1 VRELAERTGT
11 PVITTLLGISAF
23 PQAHELHLGMPGMHG
38 EVHIN
43 KAIQAADLIVGIG
56 MRFDDRVTGNTA
68 TFAPRAKIVHID
80 VNPAAIGLNVPVAVG
95 IVGDARRV
103 LEQLLQFV
111 TPRSCLPWREEI
123 RGLQHARAELFSGG
137 LSPDVILSALADVT
151 GGRCTVVSDV
161 GQHQMWVAQ
170 RYPFQR
176 PNTHIT
182 SGGLGA
188 MGFAVPAAMGVRMAR
203 PDEPVWAISG
213 DGGFQMNM
221 AEIATMVQEGIE
233 VKLAV
238 FNNGYLGM
246 VRQWQQFFHG
256 GRYSSTP
263 ILSPDYVKLA
273 EAYGIPGWRVK
284 QASEVTDALRE
295 ANAAPGPALV
305 ELVIEQEANV
315 FPMIVPG
322 GSLSEPLEA
331 APV

>member
-1 VRELAERTGT
+1 
-11 PVITTLLGISAF
+11 F
-23 PQAHELHLGMPGMHG
+23 
-38 EVHIN
+38 
-43 KAIQAADLIVGIG
+43 
-56 MRFDDRVTGNTA
+56 
-68 TFAPRAKIVHID
+68 
-80 VNPAAIGLNVPVAVG
+80 
-95 IVGDARRV
+95 
-103 LEQLLQFV
+103 
-111 TPRSCLPWREEI
+111 
-123 RGLQHARAELFSGG
+123 
-137 LSPDVILSALADVT
+137 SALAEVT
-151 GGRCTVVSDV
+151 GGRTTIVSDV

-176 PNTHIT
+176 PNSHIT

-188 MGFAVPAAMGVRMAR
+188 MGFAVPAAMGVHLAR

-221 AEIATMVQEGIE
+221 AEIATMIQEGLV
-233 VKLAV
+233 VKLAI

-256 GRYSSTP
+256 GRYASTP
-263 ILSPDYVKLA
+263 IWSPDYVKLA
-273 EAYGIPGWRVK
+273 AAYGIPGWRIK
-284 QASEVTDALRE
+284 SAGELEEALRR
-295 ANAAPGPALV
+295 ANQSAGPALV